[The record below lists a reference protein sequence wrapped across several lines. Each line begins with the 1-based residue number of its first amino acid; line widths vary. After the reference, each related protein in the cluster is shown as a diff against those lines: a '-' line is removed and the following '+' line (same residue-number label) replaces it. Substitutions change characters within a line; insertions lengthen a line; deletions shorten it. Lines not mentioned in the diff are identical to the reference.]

1 MILLN
6 WLLGLGALAF
16 TVPLAIHLLFRN
28 RFEMVDWGA
37 MQFLQSVVRQNR
49 RRMQLRNLLLLLVR
63 CAIPVLLAL
72 CLARPV
78 LTGWQ
83 QPRGDSPVSMVVVI
97 DNSYSMAART
107 PEGTSRLNAATEATR
122 RITETL
128 GRGSEITLLAS
139 DGAVVLTDPQSVG
152 TKLNELAV
160 GGSPLDLDSLLSRA
174 MRISADSSLANRQ
187 IVLITDHS
195 ARDFSQSMLDGLPS
209 IADRLKAIT
218 PTPDLAWVNPLPDA
232 DGDASPT
239 NFHNLRIHR
248 VEPATTVAVPGQ
260 TVPWFIETRIDGPRP
275 GHVDLVVR
283 IDGEIKTRQ
292 PIAVQGNSAA
302 TIMQLAIPEI
312 GQHVVEIAVAAS
324 SDHDSTLS
332 RDDFPP
338 DDRVWRD
345 FAVIDPISVWLV
357 DGSPS
362 ERPLAS
368 DTDFLGYALSPFS
381 LGRQPG
387 AAAGTTSADLFRT
400 RKVRTGR
407 LNEEPPSENDPA
419 MIVLADVARPTP
431 ADSKWLV
438 DYVQNRGG
446 TLVVFGGPSIDPAW
460 YDEQLVGPDTRPILP
475 MAYGDSRQ
483 LSSGLAIDDTRLTYP
498 PLVAFADQE
507 KGTLSGATVTG
518 YRELNQRQGATSEPQ
533 ILLRLEGGQPLA
545 VIGGAGG
552 GQVLQFAT
560 TSNERWTTLPL
571 RPVFVP
577 LMQRLFAHLAVGRRG
592 NANPVAGEPIT
603 ITGVL
608 PDSRWTVTTPDGQT
622 QILVAGNVPDA
633 SIPNASARA
642 AAGEPLVAPSTTLA
656 LPVAKTAGAY
666 RFETDGKVT
675 WAGVNVPDVDL
686 KPEAVDPQ
694 LHQQAAERLGATFH
708 RSTDAFLADDANR
721 RFGRG
726 IWRLVLVALLAA
738 MILEPV
744 IQQRR
749 AKPMVAR

>member
-28 RFEMVDWGA
+28 RFETVDWGA

-72 CLARPV
+72 CMARPV

-83 QPRGDSPVSMVVVI
+83 QPRGDSAVSMVVVI
-97 DNSYSMAART
+97 DNSYSMSART
-107 PEGTSRLNAATEATR
+107 PDGTSRLDAATEATR

-139 DGAVVLTDPQSVG
+139 DGTVVLTDPQSVG
-152 TKLNELAV
+152 TRLRELAV

-174 MRISADSSLANRQ
+174 MRVSADSSLANRQ
-187 IVLITDHS
+187 IVLITDRS

-209 IADRLKAIT
+209 IAERLKAIT
-218 PTPDLAWVNPLPDA
+218 PTPDLAWVDPLPAAAGDDSPA
-232 DGDASPT
+232 D
-239 NFHNLRIHR
+239 FHNLRIHR

-260 TVPWFIETRIDGPRP
+260 MVPWFVETRVDGPPPR
-275 GHVDLVVR
+275 HVDLVVR
-283 IDGEIKTRQ
+283 IDGEVKIRQ
-292 PIAVQGNSAA
+292 AVPVQGNSAA
-302 TIMQLAIPEI
+302 AVMQLAIAEV
-312 GQHVVEIAVAAS
+312 GKHVVEIAVAAS
-324 SDHDSTLS
+324 RDSDSLLL

-345 FAVIDPISVWLV
+345 FAVIDPVTVWLV
-357 DGSPS
+357 DGAPS
-362 ERPLAS
+362 ARPLAS
-368 DTDFLGYALSPFS
+368 ETDFLAYALSPFS
-381 LGRQPG
+381 LGRQPD
-387 AAAGTTSADLFRT
+387 AAAGATAADLFRT
-400 RKVRTGR
+400 RKVRPGR
-407 LNEEPPSENDPA
+407 LHEEPTGENAPA
-419 MIVLADVARPTP
+419 IIVLADVARPTA
-431 ADSKWLV
+431 ADSQWLV
-438 DYVQNRGG
+438 DFVQNRGG
-446 TLVVFGGPSIDPAW
+446 TLVVFAGPSIDSAW
-460 YDEQLVGPDTRPILP
+460 YDERLVGPDTQPILP
-475 MAYGDSRQ
+475 MAFGDERQ
-483 LSSGLAIDDTRLTYP
+483 LTSGLGIDDTRLTYP
-498 PLVAFADQE
+498 PLVAFGDQE
-507 KGTLSGATVTG
+507 KGTLSAASVTG
-518 YRELNQRQGATSEPQ
+518 YRELNQREGATSEPQ
-533 ILLRLEGGQPLA
+533 IVLRLEGGQPLVA
-545 VIGGAGG
+545 IGRSGR

-577 LMQRLFAHLAVGRRG
+577 LMQRLFAHLAVNRG
-592 NANPVAGEPIT
+592 GNMNRVAGEPIT
-603 ITGVL
+603 ISGAL
-608 PDSRWTVTTPDGQT
+608 PDSRWTMTAPDGQT
-622 QILVAGNVPDA
+622 QILVAGNGQDAPDRDA
-633 SIPNASARA
+633 TDQ
-642 AAGEPLVAPSTTLA
+642 PLDATTATLV

-666 RFETDGKVT
+666 RFETDGQVT

-686 KPEAVDPQ
+686 RPDAVDPQ

-708 RSTDAFLADDANR
+708 RSTEDFLADDANR

-749 AKPMVAR
+749 AKPVLAR